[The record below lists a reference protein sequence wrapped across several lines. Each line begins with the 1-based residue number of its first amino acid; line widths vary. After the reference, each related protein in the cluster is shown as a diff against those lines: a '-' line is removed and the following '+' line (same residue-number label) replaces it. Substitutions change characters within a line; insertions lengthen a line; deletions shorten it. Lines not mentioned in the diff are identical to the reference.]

1 MQRIRP
7 LHMPPSRDE
16 GPDSGHVVLSDG
28 STALLRIAQP
38 SDADELQ
45 HFVERLSPEARRH
58 RFFSETAPP
67 AEVIRTLCDPSDPR
81 RSLTVIALRRQDGA
95 LRVIASGSYHA
106 RDPHQAEVAMAV
118 DDRLHGH
125 GLGTL
130 LLERLALLAIRHG
143 FTRLWA
149 ITHADNVA
157 MREVF

>member
-1 MQRIRP
+1 
-7 LHMPPSRDE
+7 MPPSRDE

-125 GLGTL
+125 GLGSGRRAIPRSRLGRSSLGGGL
-130 LLERLALLAIRHG
+130 LVSLVSDGRRSDEDHRKNGQQH
-143 FTRLWA
+143 
-149 ITHADNVA
+149 
-157 MREVF
+157 